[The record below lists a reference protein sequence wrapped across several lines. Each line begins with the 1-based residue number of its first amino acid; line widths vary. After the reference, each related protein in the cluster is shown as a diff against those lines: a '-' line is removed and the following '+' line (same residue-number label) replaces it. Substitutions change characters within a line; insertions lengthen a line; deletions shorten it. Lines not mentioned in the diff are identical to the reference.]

1 MKFRLFDQNANYLP
15 SSFSVPLVKVATV
28 ATGVSALVDEAIG
41 HDQFNFVGCSTV
53 DNQSREPGCRW
64 PRAFDLPLLC
74 TQSVRFRCR

>member
-41 HDQFNFVGCSTV
+41 HDQFEF
-53 DNQSREPGCRW
+53 
-64 PRAFDLPLLC
+64 
-74 TQSVRFRCR
+74 